1 MLQNYVI
8 TLLCTMTSSNNMF
21 GTWLQNV
28 SQASKIPDKAKFKL
42 TFTYQKPLDLFLW
55 DEVFYLFYWNNLSC
69 LIRSALDNL
78 VIQLQSQN

>member
-1 MLQNYVI
+1 MNISLFHAVMTFTMKRCFKNSATHMLQNYVI

-42 TFTYQKPLDLFLW
+42 TFTYQKPLDLFL
-55 DEVFYLFYWNNLSC
+55 
-69 LIRSALDNL
+69 
-78 VIQLQSQN
+78 

>member
-42 TFTYQKPLDLFLW
+42 TFTYQKPLDLFL
-55 DEVFYLFYWNNLSC
+55 
-69 LIRSALDNL
+69 
-78 VIQLQSQN
+78 